1 MLAEL
6 HKLRQKNAEAVE
18 EKDQQDYGPEQWC
31 YAAHDGPPMIV
42 MLPQQTEKDRKHM
55 CSLCST
61 SKHLRPHVF
70 QWFPVISSDF
80 QCLPSCSNSVRKAPT

>member
-18 EKDQQDYGPEQWC
+18 EKHQQDYGPEQWC

-42 MLPQQTEKDRKHM
+42 MLPQQTEKYRKHM
-55 CSLCST
+55 CSHQNICDLT
-61 SKHLRPHVF
+61 Y
-70 QWFPVISSDF
+70 SSDF